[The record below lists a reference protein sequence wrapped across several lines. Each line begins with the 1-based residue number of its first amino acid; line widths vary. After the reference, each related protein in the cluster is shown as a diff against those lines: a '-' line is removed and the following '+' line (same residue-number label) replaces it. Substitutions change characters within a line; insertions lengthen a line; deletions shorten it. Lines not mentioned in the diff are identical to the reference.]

1 MNSTHTSTD
10 FLGHPKGL
18 YICFATEM
26 WERFSF
32 YGMKYLLLL
41 YLTKYHLFSDGEG
54 LEVLGAYAGLVYT
67 LPVIGGLIADRY
79 LGTRKAV
86 LFGGILLAIGH
97 SLMAIEG
104 HQAIYYAAN
113 TVLSENLRLADG
125 SVIAAG
131 TQLTQAIT
139 MRDTHA
145 LNVFYLALSFIVV
158 GVGFLKPNISVIVGK
173 LYPENDPRRDS
184 GFTIF
189 YMGINLGSLISTLI
203 CGWLGETYGWNYG
216 FGLAGIGMII
226 GLITFLY
233 GQKQIKAYSAEP
245 DAELLKK
252 PVLGAITIEHLFY
265 LGTLPVM
272 AVVWLLVQ
280 HEPVVHITQNIF
292 LLAGIVGILAF
303 SMLHHDPLK
312 YRSRVIAISAVTI
325 LLGVCAILAENHY
338 LNISATFS
346 EISVYTMLAA
356 IVGFIVYGYLFHYS
370 VEFSRTLVLMILIVS
385 TVVFWA
391 LFEQSA
397 GSMTLFADRSLD
409 RVVGGKTIVA
419 SQFASLN
426 PFFIMT
432 LSIPIAILWPWLA
445 KRNLNPSTPVK
456 FALGIIQAGLGFGAL
471 VVGANFP
478 TETGKVAAIW
488 MVLAYLLH
496 STGELFLSPIGLSAV
511 TKLSIPRVVS
521 VSMGTWFVATALSET
536 LAFRLSKLAAVDT
549 KLGGST
555 PAEMLANYTSLFS
568 SLAWTGIIF
577 GAFML
582 LLAPFLKTA
591 MRGIK

>member
-1 MNSTHTSTD
+1 MNSNVASTD

-54 LEVLGAYAGLVYT
+54 LDVLGAYAGLVYT

-97 SLMAIEG
+97 SLMAVEG

-216 FGLAGIGMII
+216 FGLAGIGMIL
-226 GLITFLY
+226 GLITFIY
-233 GQKQIKAYSAEP
+233 GQKQLKPFSAEP
-245 DAELLKK
+245 DAALLKK
-252 PVLGAITIEHLFY
+252 PVLGAITFEHLFY

-292 LLAGIVGILAF
+292 LLTGIVGILAF
-303 SMLHHDPLK
+303 SMLHHNPLK
-312 YRSRVIAISAVTI
+312 HRSRVIAISLFTI
-325 LLGVCAILAENHY
+325 VVGVCAILAENHY
-338 LNISATFS
+338 LNISETFS
-346 EISVYTMLAA
+346 ELTVYVMLAA

-471 VVGANFP
+471 VVGAHFP

>member
-1 MNSTHTSTD
+1 MNSSNSNTD

-67 LPVIGGLIADRY
+67 LPIIGGLIADRY

-97 SLMAIEG
+97 CLMAIEG

-113 TVLSENLRLADG
+113 TVLTDNLRLANG
-125 SVIAAG
+125 TVLAAG
-131 TQLTQAIT
+131 TQLTEAIT

-145 LNVFYLALSFIVV
+145 LNIFYLALSFIVV

-189 YMGINLGSLISTLI
+189 YMGINVGSLIATLI

-216 FGLAGIGMII
+216 FGLAGIGMIL
-226 GLITFLY
+226 GLITFMY
-233 GQKQIKAYSAEP
+233 GQKQLKEFSAEP

-252 PVLGAITIEHLFY
+252 PIFGGFKFEHLFY
-265 LGTLPVM
+265 LGTLPAM
-272 AVVWLLVQ
+272 FIVWFLVQ
-280 HEPVVHITQNIF
+280 KEPVVHVTQNIF

-303 SMLHHDPLK
+303 SMLHHNPLK
-312 YRSRVIAISAVTI
+312 HRTRVIAISLFTFI
-325 LLGVCAILAENHY
+325 LGVFAVLSENHY
-338 LNISATFS
+338 LQVSENISELF
-346 EISVYTMLAA
+346 VYAVIAA
-356 IVGFIVYGYLFHYS
+356 IIGFIVYGYLFHYS

-385 TVVFWA
+385 TIVFWS

-409 RVVGGKTIVA
+409 RVVGGTTIVA

-426 PFFIMT
+426 PAFIMT
-432 LSIPIAILWPWLA
+432 LSIPIALLWPWLA

-456 FALGIIQAGLGFGAL
+456 FAFGIMLAGLGFGAL
-471 VVGANFP
+471 VLGAKFAN
-478 TETGKVAAIW
+478 ETAKVAAIW
-488 MVLAYLLH
+488 MVLAIFYTVL
-496 STGELFLSPIGLSAV
+496 V
-511 TKLSIPRVVS
+511 
-521 VSMGTWFVATALSET
+521 
-536 LAFRLSKLAAVDT
+536 
-549 KLGGST
+549 
-555 PAEMLANYTSLFS
+555 NYSYRQLVC
-568 SLAWTGIIF
+568 LQ
-577 GAFML
+577 
-582 LLAPFLKTA
+582 
-591 MRGIK
+591 